1 MPLTPYFPG
10 PSCGGMNGT
19 QLSRLMYAIPHAMK
33 SRTTVTLMTTMT
45 LLKVADSLMPM
56 MRRMVMNATM
66 NMAGRLSTAPVDDQP
81 SVNNCHTFHQA
92 APGTTVCT

>member
-1 MPLTPYFPG
+1 
-10 PSCGGMNGT
+10 
-19 QLSRLMYAIPHAMK
+19 MYASPNAMN

-56 MRRMVMNATM
+56 MRRMVMKATM

-81 SVNNCHTFHQA
+81 SVKSRQTFHP
-92 APGTTVCT
+92 APGGVVCT